1 MEYSN
6 YYMNLPLDLAGSR
19 TKNRFRVELLWG
31 VGKLIDAYK
40 LYDDYT
46 IVFDFKCDIELHRD
60 NGLDFY
66 QVKTINRGN
75 HSSKTLTKRKG
86 NSRSILGTLYALY
99 NPNHN
104 IKLAVVCNKHLK
116 IDSKE
121 DLRQEVCL
129 GELDKTVIDFIEDK
143 LQEELKLSEVI
154 LDNVFYV
161 CESMDLTN
169 PHYALLGKLIEAFQE
184 IKNEEPNNPN
194 ALFRLVSDTAQK
206 KASYEMAITNY
217 NDVLELKGI
226 SKNEFNKMLESHRKK
241 SITGIE
247 QVKDYIKTLF
257 PSERR
262 LYNQALTNLLEIDQ
276 SHELNVLK
284 ISIFEYI
291 EGNIDKI
298 KNENDLFNILNNVFD
313 SEFPIEYTKY
323 MKKVFYLMVFYLY
336 TEGGDI

>member
-1 MEYSN
+1 
-6 YYMNLPLDLAGSR
+6 MNLPLDLAGSR

-31 VGKLIDAYK
+31 IGKLIDAYK

-86 NSRSILGTLYALY
+86 NSRFILGTLYALY

-129 GELDKTVIDFIEDK
+129 GELDKAVIDFIEDK

-298 KNENDLFNILNNVFD
+298 QNENHLFNILNNVFD

>member
-1 MEYSN
+1 MK
-6 YYMNLPLDLAGSR
+6 SR
-19 TKNRFRVELLWG
+19 GLGDV
-31 VGKLIDAYK
+31 YK
-40 LYDDYT
+40 
-46 IVFDFKCDIELHRD
+46 
-60 NGLDFY
+60 
-66 QVKTINRGN
+66 
-75 HSSKTLTKRKG
+75 
-86 NSRSILGTLYALY
+86 
-99 NPNHN
+99 
-104 IKLAVVCNKHLK
+104 
-116 IDSKE
+116 
-121 DLRQEVCL
+121 RQ
-129 GELDKTVIDFIEDK
+129 
-143 LQEELKLSEVI
+143 
-154 LDNVFYV
+154 
-161 CESMDLTN
+161 
-169 PHYALLGKLIEAFQE
+169 
-184 IKNEEPNNPN
+184 
-194 ALFRLVSDTAQK
+194 
-206 KASYEMAITNY
+206 
-217 NDVLELKGI
+217 ELKGI

>member
-1 MEYSN
+1 
-6 YYMNLPLDLAGSR
+6 
-19 TKNRFRVELLWG
+19 
-31 VGKLIDAYK
+31 
-40 LYDDYT
+40 
-46 IVFDFKCDIELHRD
+46 
-60 NGLDFY
+60 
-66 QVKTINRGN
+66 
-75 HSSKTLTKRKG
+75 
-86 NSRSILGTLYALY
+86 
-99 NPNHN
+99 
-104 IKLAVVCNKHLK
+104 
-116 IDSKE
+116 
-121 DLRQEVCL
+121 
-129 GELDKTVIDFIEDK
+129 
-143 LQEELKLSEVI
+143 
-154 LDNVFYV
+154 
-161 CESMDLTN
+161 
-169 PHYALLGKLIEAFQE
+169 
-184 IKNEEPNNPN
+184 
-194 ALFRLVSDTAQK
+194 
-206 KASYEMAITNY
+206 
-217 NDVLELKGI
+217 
-226 SKNEFNKMLESHRKK
+226 MLESHRKK